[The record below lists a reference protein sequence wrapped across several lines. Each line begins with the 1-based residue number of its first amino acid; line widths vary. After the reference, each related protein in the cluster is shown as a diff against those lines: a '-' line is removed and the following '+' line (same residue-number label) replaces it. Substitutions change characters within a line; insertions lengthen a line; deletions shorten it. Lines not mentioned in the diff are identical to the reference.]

1 MDKIKKFLII
11 LFPFTFC
18 ALMAIFLTSCG
29 ILEQRTW
36 LQKVRLNEV
45 TRSIFYCPQY
55 IALAEGFFEDEGLKI
70 ELTTGEGSE
79 KTMTALL
86 ANQADIG
93 LLGTSSVISVIEQ
106 GRTNHPVAFAQLTQ
120 CDGSF
125 LIGRTPDFNWDD
137 LRGKEVIAGRKGGV
151 PEMVFEHIL
160 KKHDLIPEKDVR
172 LLNNIQFNLMS
183 VAFSRDIG
191 DYVALFEPIAS
202 RLVAEKHFYS
212 LLSLGLEC
220 DPVPYTCYCATQEYI
235 KQNSETI
242 KKFTNAIYEAQK
254 WIQTHDSHE
263 IAKSII
269 KYFIDFDEELL
280 CGCIEKYKEIGV
292 WTENPTI
299 SESEIQTLEEIMKE
313 CGELNSEIKYEQ
325 IVNNFYAENA
335 LNNIN

>member
-29 ILEQRTW
+29 ILEQRTR

-106 GRTNHPVAFAQLTQ
+106 GCTNHPVAFAQLTQ

-212 LLSLGLEC
+212 LLPLGLEC

-280 CGCIEKYKEIGV
+280 CWCIEKYKEIGV
-292 WTENPTI
+292 WTKNPTI
-299 SESEIQTLEEIMKE
+299 SESEMQTLEEIMRE

>member
-29 ILEQRTW
+29 ILEQRTR

-151 PEMVFEHIL
+151 PEIVFEHIL

-172 LLNNIQFNLMS
+172 LVNNIQFNLMS

-212 LLSLGLEC
+212 LLPLGLEC

-299 SESEIQTLEEIMKE
+299 SESEMQTLEEIMRE

>member
-11 LFPFTFC
+11 LFSVTFC
-18 ALMAIFLTSCG
+18 GLMAIFLTSCG
-29 ILEQRTW
+29 ILEQKTQF
-36 LQKVRLNEV
+36 QKVRLNEV

-55 IALAEGFFEDEGLKI
+55 VALSEGFFEEEGLEI

-86 ANQADIG
+86 ANQADVG

-106 GRTNHPVAFAQLTQ
+106 GRANHPVAFAQLTQ
-120 CDGSF
+120 RDGSF

-160 KKHDLIPEKDVR
+160 KKRDLIPEKDVK

-202 RLVAEKHFYS
+202 RLVVEKHFYS
-212 LLSLGLEC
+212 LLPLGLEC

-235 KQNSETI
+235 KENSEI
-242 KKFTNAIYEAQK
+242 IQKFTNAIYKSQK
-254 WIQTHDSHE
+254 WIQAHDSHE
-263 IAKSII
+263 IAKPII

-280 CGCIEKYKEIGV
+280 CGCIEKYKEVGV

-299 SESEIQTLEEIMKE
+299 SESEMQTLEEIMKE
-313 CGELNSEIKYEQ
+313 CGELNSEIQYEQ
-325 IVNNFYAENA
+325 IADNFYAENA